1 MFSPRNLTCLLAL
14 AAVLGL
20 PGCDAPT
27 DRFAPNGL
35 YAHVVATSGGGEPS
49 AAASD
54 VSAVIDA
61 LFGTPDEPRLPSG
74 FPEGLVDLANVKRAA
89 GPVSSDKQDVHF
101 GMYRAQCVV
110 CHGLNGGGTGPAAAM
125 QNPYPRDFRPGIFKY
140 KSTPRGSKPTKSD
153 LMAILRHGAPGTGMP
168 AFDRLPSDDLE
179 ALVDYVIY
187 LSVRGETER
196 KAIRW
201 AIEEL
206 GYGDAADEIADAD
219 RLRVNQDGE
228 LATAGHAEAIGQMIA
243 DVAGSWL
250 SAEPIA
256 VPERVEPV
264 GQDRLAAIE
273 RGRELF
279 HGPLANCASCHGTE
293 GRGDAP
299 TLDFDDWTKEFT
311 TRLEIS
317 PSDKDAVRPMRK
329 VGALPPRQ
337 VRPRNLSWGVFRG
350 GGDAETLYRRLVA
363 GVDGSPMPGL
373 LVKDSDSAVG
383 VTPDQIWDLV
393 TYLQSLGDT
402 ASLAL
407 ERRP

>member
-1 MFSPRNLTCLLAL
+1 M
-14 AAVLGL
+14 G
-20 PGCDAPT
+20 
-27 DRFAPNGL
+27 
-35 YAHVVATSGGGEPS
+35 
-49 AAASD
+49 D

-61 LFGTPDEPRLPSG
+61 LFGTPDEPRLPDG

-125 QNPYPRDFRPGIFKY
+125 QNPYPRDFRPGTFKY

-153 LMAILRHGAPGTGMP
+153 LMAIVRHGAPGTGMP
-168 AFDRLPSDDLE
+168 AFERLPSDDLE

-187 LSVRGETER
+187 LSIRGETER

-206 GYGDAADEIADAD
+206 GYGDPADEIADAD
-219 RLRVNQDGE
+219 RLRVNADGE
-228 LATAGHAEAIGQMIA
+228 PATPAHAEAMDRMIEEI
-243 DVAGSWL
+243 AGSWL
-250 SAEPIA
+250 SAKPIA
-256 VPERVEPV
+256 VPERVRPV
-264 GQDRLAAIE
+264 GKDRLAAIE

-293 GRGDAP
+293 GSGDAL

-317 PSDKDAVRPMRK
+317 PGDKVAVRPMRK
-329 VGALPPRQ
+329 LGALPPREI
-337 VRPRNLSWGVFRG
+337 RPRNLSWGVFRG
-350 GGDAETLYRRLVA
+350 GGDAETLYRRLIA

-373 LVKDSDSAVG
+373 LVKGPDSSVG
-383 VTPDQIWDLV
+383 VTTDQIWDLV
-393 TYLQSLGDT
+393 AYVQSLSSGEI
-402 ASLAL
+402 ASLG
-407 ERRP
+407 PGPSP